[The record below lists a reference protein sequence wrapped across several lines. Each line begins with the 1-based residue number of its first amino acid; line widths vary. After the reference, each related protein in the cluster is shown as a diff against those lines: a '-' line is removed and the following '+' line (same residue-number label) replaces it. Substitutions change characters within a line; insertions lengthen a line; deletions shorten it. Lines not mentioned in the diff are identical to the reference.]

1 MPRWLRVSG
10 LVPDFS
16 ITQTH
21 ATLVPNNEDGV
32 NFCEPRSK
40 MAAEFLGSARRSQVW
55 AIQGQPCILEAGVP
69 GGKLRHRR
77 GAGEDS
83 RAGDTELLLPEKH
96 LWNLHGPEGFTSPH
110 PRAYPQACQASGRLA
125 GQTVPMCLP
134 SSLEGGF
141 VSDVFSVDYR
151 EARAQ

>member
-55 AIQGQPCILEAGVP
+55 AIQGQPCILKAGVP
-69 GGKLRHRR
+69 GGQAEAQERGWRR
-77 GAGEDS
+77 LKGRGHGAP
-83 RAGDTELLLPEKH
+83 A
-96 LWNLHGPEGFTSPH
+96 
-110 PRAYPQACQASGRLA
+110 A
-125 GQTVPMCLP
+125 
-134 SSLEGGF
+134 
-141 VSDVFSVDYR
+141 R
-151 EARAQ
+151 EASVEFAWA